1 MWSGN
6 ICPPQADKPKKLFTT
21 SRFVYLWDETSLLVA
36 TSSLLV
42 KFKFVKKGVRLG
54 TKHIFVLGGVLS
66 SLGKG
71 VAAASIGL
79 LLKKMGYRVNM
90 QKLDPYL
97 NVDPGTMSPYQH
109 GEVFV
114 TEDGAE
120 TDLDLGHYERF
131 IDESLSQRSNATSG
145 RVYERVLSKERR
157 GEYLGKTVQVIPH
170 ITDEIKKLIYDA
182 RQDYDIVITEIGGT
196 IGDIESFQFLEAIRQ
211 FTLQEKSQ
219 DCMVILLTYIPFIKA
234 AGELK
239 TKPTQHAAVKLRE
252 LGLHPDMLFCRSELP
267 FSQEITEKIAL
278 FTNVRAS
285 HVINAIDVNSIY
297 KCPANFMSQAVH
309 TLICDRL
316 QLQSKKIDFSDW
328 QAMIDAIDNP
338 QDQVSVA
345 VCGKYV
351 EHQDAYKSIVEAFI
365 HAGAFNGVKVKI
377 KWIDTRK
384 LQSKAEIDK
393 ALEDVSGVLIPG
405 GFDKKG
411 SEGKLFATR
420 YAREHKLPFFGICL
434 GMQVASIEFA
444 RNVCNLSDATSTEFE
459 QKTKN
464 PIIHIMEDKK
474 YLENYGGTLRLG
486 AYDCV
491 LSEGSLAKKI
501 YGKAKIKARHR
512 HRYEFN
518 NAYRKLLQEAGLS
531 ISGLSPDQM
540 LVEIVEIADHP
551 FFIGVQYHPEFQSR
565 PTRPEPIFRE
575 FVAAVMTHH
584 AQKIDKGLLCQNL
597 TT

>member
-1 MWSGN
+1 M
-6 ICPPQADKPKKLFTT
+6 
-21 SRFVYLWDETSLLVA
+21 R
-36 TSSLLV
+36 
-42 KFKFVKKGVRLG
+42 

-114 TEDGAE
+114 TDDGAE

-131 IDESLSQRSNATSG
+131 IDESLSQSSNATSG
-145 RVYERVLSKERR
+145 GVYAKVLSKERR

-170 ITDEIKKLIYDA
+170 ITDEIKSLLYGA
-182 RQDYDIVITEIGGT
+182 RKDYDIVITEIGGT

-211 FTLQEKSQ
+211 FTLQEESE

-267 FSQEITEKIAL
+267 FSAEITDKIAL

-297 KCPANFMSQAVH
+297 KCPASFMSQDVH
-309 TLICDRL
+309 NLICRRL
-316 QLQSKKIDFSDW
+316 QIKAKKIDFSDW
-328 QAMIDAIDNP
+328 QAMIEAIDHP
-338 QDQVSVA
+338 KDEVSVA

-351 EHQDAYKSIVEAFI
+351 EHQDAYMSIVEAFI
-365 HAGAFNGVKVKI
+365 HAGAYSAVKVRI

-384 LQSKAEIDK
+384 VDSKKKMEE
-393 ALEDVSGVLIPG
+393 ALADVSGILIPG

-411 SEGKLFATR
+411 TEGKLWATCF
-420 YAREHKLPFFGICL
+420 AREHKIPFFGICL
-434 GMQVASIEFA
+434 GMQVACIEFA
-444 RNVCNLSDATSTEFE
+444 RNVCHLSDATSTEFDSD
-459 QKTKN
+459 TKN

-486 AYDCV
+486 AYECV
-491 LSEGSLAKKI
+491 LGDGSLAREI
-501 YGKAKIKARHR
+501 YGKSKIKTRHR

-518 NAYRKLLQEAGLS
+518 NAYRKVLQDAGLS
-531 ISGLSPDQM
+531 ISGLSPDGL
-540 LVEIVEIADHP
+540 LVEIVELKEHP

-575 FVAAVMTHH
+575 FVKAVMKH
-584 AQKIDKGLLCQNL
+584 QSKKIDKGLLCQNL
-597 TT
+597 AT

>member
-1 MWSGN
+1 M
-6 ICPPQADKPKKLFTT
+6 
-21 SRFVYLWDETSLLVA
+21 R
-36 TSSLLV
+36 
-42 KFKFVKKGVRLG
+42 

-79 LLKKMGYRVNM
+79 LLKKMGYKVNM

-114 TEDGAE
+114 TDDGAE

-131 IDESLSQRSNATSG
+131 IDESLSQNSNATSG
-145 RVYERVLSKERR
+145 RVYARVLSKERK

-170 ITDEIKKLIYDA
+170 ITDEIKKLLYDA
-182 RQDYDIVITEIGGT
+182 RGDYDIVITEIGGT

-211 FTLQEKSQ
+211 FTLQEDNE

-267 FSQEITEKIAL
+267 FSSEITQKIAL

-297 KCPANFMSQAVH
+297 KCPANFMSQDVQ

-316 QLQSKKIDFSDW
+316 KLKEKKIDFSDW
-328 QAMIDAIDNP
+328 QAMIEAIDNP
-338 QDQVSVA
+338 KDEVRVA

-365 HAGAFNGVKVKI
+365 HAGAFNEVKVKI

-384 LQSKAEIDK
+384 VETKEEMDAEL
-393 ALEDVSGVLIPG
+393 ADVSGILIPG

-411 SEGKLFATR
+411 TEGKLMATR
-420 YAREHKLPFFGICL
+420 FARENNVPFFGICL
-434 GMQVASIEFA
+434 GMQVACIEFA
-444 RNVCNLSDATSTEFE
+444 RNVCGLADATSTEFT
-459 QKTKN
+459 QQTKN

-491 LSEGSLAKKI
+491 LSKGSLAGNV
-501 YGKAKIKARHR
+501 YGKTKIKARHR

-518 NAYRKLLQEAGLS
+518 NDYRERLQTAGLS
-531 ISGLSPDQM
+531 ISGLSPDEM

-565 PTRPEPIFRE
+565 PTKPEPIFRE
-575 FVAAVMTHH
+575 FVAAVTHH
-584 AQKIDKGLLCQNL
+584 AKKRDKGLLCQNL

>member
-1 MWSGN
+1 M
-6 ICPPQADKPKKLFTT
+6 
-21 SRFVYLWDETSLLVA
+21 R
-36 TSSLLV
+36 
-42 KFKFVKKGVRLG
+42 

-79 LLKKMGYRVNM
+79 LLKKMGYKVNM

-114 TEDGAE
+114 TDDGAE

-131 IDESLSQRSNATSG
+131 IDESLSQSSNATSG

-211 FTLQEKSQ
+211 FTLQEESE

-267 FSQEITEKIAL
+267 FSEEITDKIAL

-285 HVINAIDVNSIY
+285 HVINAIDVSSIY
-297 KCPANFMSQAVH
+297 KCPASFMSQDVH
-309 TLICDRL
+309 SLICKRL
-316 QLQSKKIDFSDW
+316 QIKAKKIDFSDW
-328 QAMIDAIDNP
+328 QAMIEAIDYP
-338 QDQVSVA
+338 QEQVSVA

-365 HAGAFNGVKVKI
+365 HAGAYNKVKVKV
-377 KWIDTRK
+377 KWIDTRTM
-384 LQSKAEIDK
+384 QSKQSLEE
-393 ALEDVSGVLIPG
+393 ALAGVSGILIPG

-411 SEGKLFATR
+411 TEGKLVATT
-420 YAREHKLPFFGICL
+420 YAREHKVPFFGICL
-434 GMQVASIEFA
+434 GMQVACIEFA
-444 RNVCNLSDATSTEFE
+444 RNVCQLADATSTEFAE
-459 QKTKN
+459 DTQN
-464 PIIHIMEDKK
+464 PIIHIMEDQK

-486 AYDCV
+486 AYECV
-491 LSEGSLAKKI
+491 LDEGSLAKGI
-501 YGKAKIKARHR
+501 YGKSKIKARHR

-518 NAYRKLLQEAGLS
+518 NAYRQVLQEAGLS
-531 ISGLSPDQM
+531 ISGLSPDGM
-540 LVEIVEIADHP
+540 LVEIVEIKEHP

-565 PTRPEPIFRE
+565 PTKPEPIFRE
-575 FVAAVMTHH
+575 FVKAVMDH
-584 AQKIDKGLLCQNL
+584 QSKKKDKGLLCQNL
-597 TT
+597 AT

>member
-1 MWSGN
+1 
-6 ICPPQADKPKKLFTT
+6 
-21 SRFVYLWDETSLLVA
+21 
-36 TSSLLV
+36 
-42 KFKFVKKGVRLG
+42 
-54 TKHIFVLGGVLS
+54 
-66 SLGKG
+66 

-79 LLKKMGYRVNM
+79 LLKKMGYKVNM

-114 TEDGAE
+114 TDDGAE

-131 IDESLSQRSNATSG
+131 IDESLSQNSNATSG
-145 RVYERVLSKERR
+145 RVYARVLSKERK

-170 ITDEIKKLIYDA
+170 ITDEIKKLLYDA
-182 RQDYDIVITEIGGT
+182 RGDYDIVITEIGGT

-211 FTLQEKSQ
+211 FTLQEDNE

-267 FSQEITEKIAL
+267 FSSEITQKIAL

-297 KCPANFMSQAVH
+297 KCPANFMSQDVQ

-316 QLQSKKIDFSDW
+316 KLKEKKIDFSDW
-328 QAMIDAIDNP
+328 QAMIEAIDNP
-338 QDQVSVA
+338 KDEVRVA

-365 HAGAFNGVKVKI
+365 HAGAFNEVKVKI

-384 LQSKAEIDK
+384 VETKEEMDAEL
-393 ALEDVSGVLIPG
+393 ADVSGILIPG

-411 SEGKLFATR
+411 TEGKLMATR
-420 YAREHKLPFFGICL
+420 FARENNVPFFGICL
-434 GMQVASIEFA
+434 GMQVACIEFA
-444 RNVCNLSDATSTEFE
+444 RNVCGLADATSTEFT
-459 QKTKN
+459 QQTKN

-491 LSEGSLAKKI
+491 LSKGSLAGNV
-501 YGKAKIKARHR
+501 YGKTKIKARHR

-518 NAYRKLLQEAGLS
+518 NDYRERLQTAGLS
-531 ISGLSPDQM
+531 ISGLSPDEM

-565 PTRPEPIFRE
+565 PTKPEPIFRE

-584 AQKIDKGLLCQNL
+584 AKKRDKGLLCQNL